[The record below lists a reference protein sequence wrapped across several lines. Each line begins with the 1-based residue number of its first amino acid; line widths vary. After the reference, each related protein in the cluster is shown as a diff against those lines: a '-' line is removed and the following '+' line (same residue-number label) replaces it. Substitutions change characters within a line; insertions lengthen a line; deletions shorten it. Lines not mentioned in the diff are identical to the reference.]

1 MKDYEW
7 FEVLFKRVRENNLYS
22 DEELVEHQRA
32 LASIRKKLRP
42 LRHQGRPLHQFNGKF
57 SIARI
62 SEAERLFTEMGVK
75 APTKHALQL
84 EADRWGVSSES
95 VRSLWRRNNHDERAA
110 AVKSVRRFDATL
122 LPTKES
128 LQKYLREK
136 ENNSPEVLSPFKT

>member
-7 FEVLFKRVRENNLYS
+7 FEVLFKRLRENNLYS
-22 DEELVEHQRA
+22 DEELVEHHRA

-42 LRHQGRPLHQFNGKF
+42 LRRQGRPLQQWNGRF

-62 SEAERLFTEMGVK
+62 SEAKRLFAEMGVK

-84 EADRWGVSSES
+84 EADRWGVSRES
-95 VRSLWRRNNHDERAA
+95 ARSLWRRKNEEERAA
-110 AVKSVRRFDATL
+110 AVKSVRRFDATI
-122 LPTKES
+122 LPTRES

-136 ENNSPEVLSPFKT
+136 ENN